1 VTPWQRLLVAGGFVL
16 LTAGAL
22 RVGASTELAI
32 PAPRLLDLDVPRATV
47 VDDARLD
54 EDTESVL
61 QADQYLMRTYVRADL
76 PITLFVA
83 YYATQRSG
91 HTIHSPLNCLPGTG
105 WTWMGRSRERVA
117 ITPTQSIEVNR
128 NVATK
133 GGEVLLLYYWYQS
146 HGRVVASDYRNKLLL
161 VQDSLLL
168 HRSDGA
174 LVRVTVPATDDEQA
188 AKAATA
194 FIRDAYPSLT
204 KQLPE

>member
-105 WTWMGRSRERVA
+105 WTWMGRGREQIAV
-117 ITPTQSIEVNR
+117 TPTQSIEVNR
-128 NVATK
+128 NIATK
-133 GGEVLLLYYWYQS
+133 GGEALLLYYWYQS

-188 AKAATA
+188 ANAATA